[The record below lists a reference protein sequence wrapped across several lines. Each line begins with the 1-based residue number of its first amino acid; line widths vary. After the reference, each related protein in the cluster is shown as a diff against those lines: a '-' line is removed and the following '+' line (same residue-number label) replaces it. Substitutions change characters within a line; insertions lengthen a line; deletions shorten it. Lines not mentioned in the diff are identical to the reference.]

1 MDQRSIYISKPE
13 FWRKFRE
20 ELIIIRKE
28 EYNDSKQK
36 FERQWEKVEYY
47 KHRIFEKLLML
58 YTPLWLKTDIVSEII
73 CYQEGLS
80 PYEPNM
86 RLMVERQIL
95 LKQSV
100 IQFENVTNKIK

>member
-80 PYEPNM
+80 P
-86 RLMVERQIL
+86 
-95 LKQSV
+95 
-100 IQFENVTNKIK
+100 